1 MRRIEISEGRLLA
14 IGEVVWLHCQDGL
27 IDPATLRVDP
37 SRYRPVGRLFADQY
51 VRTGDRFSVTNSP
64 EYLEAIRR
72 RGRL

>member
-1 MRRIEISEGRLLA
+1 
-14 IGEVVWLHCQDGL
+14 L